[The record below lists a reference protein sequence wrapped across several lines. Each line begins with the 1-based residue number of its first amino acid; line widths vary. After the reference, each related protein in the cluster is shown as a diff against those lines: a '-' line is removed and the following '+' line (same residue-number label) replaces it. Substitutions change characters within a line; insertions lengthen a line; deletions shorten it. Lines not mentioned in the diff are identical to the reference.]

1 MVCLVVN
8 QWVNV
13 TQMGY
18 LWGKKCAEK
27 GSLSS
32 ARRGNLAQNILGFT
46 LVSKIRGAWILIS
59 RNFCFFSVLK
69 RNRKSTRLNSS
80 HMSESRMPSS
90 A

>member
-1 MVCLVVN
+1 MDYITLCN
-8 QWVNV
+8 W
-13 TQMGY
+13 
-18 LWGKKCAEK
+18 AEK

-69 RNRKSTRLNSS
+69 RTKDKNEKPCIVNVI
-80 HMSESRMPSS
+80 HIYNF
-90 A
+90 